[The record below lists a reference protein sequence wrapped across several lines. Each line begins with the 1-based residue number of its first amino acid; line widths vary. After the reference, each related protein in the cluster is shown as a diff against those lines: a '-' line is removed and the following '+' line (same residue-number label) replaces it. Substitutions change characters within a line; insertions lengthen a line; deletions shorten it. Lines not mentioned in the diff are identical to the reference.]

1 MDRIVALGQLMDYY
15 GSILTER
22 QYQLVSQYVYEDLS
36 LREISEREHISRQAV
51 HDAVSTAEAELQEME
66 NRIGMIR
73 RAARIREIVQDM
85 QTRVTDPELLERLE
99 QIQRILEE

>member
-15 GSILTER
+15 GSVLTER
-22 QYQLVSQYVYEDLS
+22 KYHLVSQYVYEDLS
-36 LREISEREHISRQAV
+36 LSEISERENISRQAV

-73 RAARIREIVQDM
+73 KANEIREIL
-85 QTRVTDPELLERLE
+85 RNLREKTDDPQILE
-99 QIQRILEE
+99 QLDGIQRILED